1 LIGNYHFAHD
11 YGCVHPGMPLGRKHL
26 RRSRDA
32 PTGGI
37 GPTQRATSRLGA
49 KPSEVNGLM
58 REGDPKVQQVAALL
72 DEWFRIRFIDGL
84 DSNISDTSRSQACPE
99 NLFWNQPLRQAI

>member
-1 LIGNYHFAHD
+1 
-11 YGCVHPGMPLGRKHL
+11 MPLGRKHL

-37 GPTQRATSRLGA
+37 GHTQRANPRLGA
-49 KPSEVNGLM
+49 KPSEVNGMM

-72 DEWFRIRFIDGL
+72 DEWFRIRFIAGP
-84 DSNISDTSRSQACPE
+84 DSNISDTSRGEACRE
-99 NLFWNQPLRQAI
+99 NLFWNQALGHAI

>member
-32 PTGGI
+32 PTGGMAI
-37 GPTQRATSRLGA
+37 L
-49 KPSEVNGLM
+49 KE
-58 REGDPKVQQVAALL
+58 LL
-72 DEWFRIRFIDGL
+72 PD
-84 DSNISDTSRSQACPE
+84 
-99 NLFWNQPLRQAI
+99 